1 MKNNLKGELAV
12 MDSLD
17 IKPNYVA
24 LGRKYG
30 MDWQT
35 VKKYHNGYEGRPDKR
50 NKGSKLDEYRNEI
63 KDKKT
68 LYTAFFYMQYPK
80 FLILFKCIMSL

>member
-17 IKPNYVA
+17 TKPNYAA

-30 MDWQT
+30 MDWRT

-50 NKGSKLDEYRNEI
+50 NKGMK
-63 KDKKT
+63 
-68 LYTAFFYMQYPK
+68 
-80 FLILFKCIMSL
+80 